1 MVSAGFT
8 EWSVKVVPGHSQ
20 SIDDHRAMLA
30 DDARTVVETRH
41 LIVGQMQIDEITDD
55 VAADKDPDDT

>member
-1 MVSAGFT
+1 
-8 EWSVKVVPGHSQ
+8 
-20 SIDDHRAMLA
+20 MLA
-30 DDARTVVETRH
+30 DDTRTVVETRH

>member
-8 EWSVKVVPGHSQ
+8 EWSVKVVLGHSQ
-20 SIDDHRAMLA
+20 SIGDHRAMLA
-30 DDARTVVETRH
+30 DDARTVVETCH
-41 LIVGQMQIDEITDD
+41 LIVGQMQIDD

>member
-20 SIDDHRAMLA
+20 SIRDHCAMLA
-30 DDARTVVETRH
+30 DDARAVVETRH

>member
-20 SIDDHRAMLA
+20 SIGDHRAMLA

-55 VAADKDPDDT
+55 VAADKDPEDT

>member
-1 MVSAGFT
+1 M
-8 EWSVKVVPGHSQ
+8 PGITRHSQ
-20 SIDDHRAMLA
+20 SIGDHRAMLA
-30 DDARTVVETRH
+30 DDARAVVETRH